1 MVGSAIGRVIA
12 RVVSSFALGA
22 CLILLARG
30 TDPHSLGVFM
40 TAYAIALIVGVA
52 VGFGAP
58 TRVLRAPAEVH
69 GTAAALY
76 RVHTGVVC
84 VVLGAGAVGA
94 MAYSV
99 IAAAGVVFAW
109 GDTVLNYAQA
119 HLAAMGRDLAG
130 NLLILAHRLVPLLVA
145 ALCLLTQGSVSF
157 VVFGI
162 ASLVPVVLGVL
173 VPRRR
178 SERSI
183 GVGRG
188 AVFGPG
194 WTGYLGF
201 TGAAMISQ
209 LQVPVLGAAG
219 GPAMTAPYALAARV
233 TGPITLVTASLTQV
247 LVPELARRRDEPER
261 FRRIFRTIV
270 LGCAIYLVVIVVLCW
285 PAARVVTA
293 LAGPQYRDATV
304 LVAACIVA
312 AGLSANS
319 QGLNVKLLALGRPHR
334 ATVPILVG
342 NVVGLVVLYATGT
355 TADLRSVAWAPIVT
369 EVVVLALMSLAV
381 TQTAPDPL
389 SGGAGEERSN
399 VQRMEGRAS
408 GVGRTDGHGIE
419 RVRDAVR
426 RSGVVGAGV
435 RGAHVDGGASRHRR

>member
-1 MVGSAIGRVIA
+1 MGSAIGRVTA
-12 RVVSSFALGA
+12 RFLSSLALGA

-30 TDPHSLGVFM
+30 TDPHSLGIFM
-40 TAYAIALIVGVA
+40 TAYAVALIVGVA

-58 TRVLRAPAEVH
+58 TRVLRAPVEVH

-84 VVLGAGAVGA
+84 VVLGAGSIGA
-94 MAYSV
+94 LAISG

-109 GDTVLNYAQA
+109 GDTLLNYAQA
-119 HLAAMGRDLAG
+119 HLVAMGRDLAG
-130 NLLILAHRLVPLLVA
+130 NLLILVHRLVPLLVA
-145 ALCLLTQGSVSF
+145 AVCLLAWGRVPF
-157 VVFGI
+157 VVFGT
-162 ASLVPVVLGVL
+162 ASLIPVLLGVV
-173 VPRRR
+173 VPRKR
-178 SERSI
+178 SERSP
-183 GVGRG
+183 GVGSR
-188 AVFGPG
+188 AVFGRG

-219 GPAMTAPYALAARV
+219 GPAMTAPFALAARV

-247 LVPELARRRDEPER
+247 LVPELARSCADPVR

-270 LGCAIYLVVIVVLCW
+270 IGCAIYLVVIVSLCW

-334 ATVPILVG
+334 GTVAILVG
-342 NVVGLVVLYATGT
+342 NVVGLVVLYATGR
-355 TADLRSVAWAPIVT
+355 TAELRSVAWAPIVT

-381 TQTAPDPL
+381 TQAMPDPIRA
-389 SGGAGEERSN
+389 GGGEEPPN
-399 VQRMEGRAS
+399 VQRMEARANDL
-408 GVGRTDGHGIE
+408 GRTDGHVDE
-419 RVRDAVR
+419 RMRDAVR
-426 RSGVVGAGV
+426 RPGVVGAGV
-435 RGAHVDGGASRHRR
+435 RGAGVAGGPSRHRG